1 MRVIVIGFDSAIGG
15 ALARAFTARG
25 DLVCSTTWRAGS
37 AERNMVK
44 LDLTSFDPDAVP
56 LPRADI
62 AFFCAAITSIA
73 ACRENETLAR
83 QINVTGPARLAR
95 RLVAAGTRVV
105 FLSSSAVF
113 DWRTPHVKADCPPCP
128 VTIYGKLKAETEAAF
143 SAFGVA
149 ASILRLTK
157 VLAPEDKLFNGW
169 MDALI
174 QKRPITA
181 FSDHHMAPVTLEDAV
196 KTLMAISDSSQA
208 GVFQVSGAR
217 DTSYYEA
224 ALHLASRLGADPK
237 YVIEARAAE
246 SGMLP
251 QEIIR
256 HSSLDTS
263 RLDALAGW
271 KAPDPC
277 SVIDEVF
284 HSRLAIAAQDRHLEG
299 QPLSKAGVGHG

>member
-1 MRVIVIGFDSAIGG
+1 MRVIVIGFDSTIGG
-15 ALARAFTARG
+15 ALAGAFSARG
-25 DLVCSTTWRAGS
+25 DFVCSTTRRAGP
-37 AERNMVK
+37 AKKNTVK
-44 LDLTSFDPDAVP
+44 LDLAAFDPDAVP

-62 AFFCAAITSIA
+62 AFFCASITSFA

-83 QINVTGPARLAR
+83 QINVTGPASLAR

-128 VTIYGKLKAETEAAF
+128 VTIYGKLKAEAEAAF

-174 QKRPITA
+174 QKSTITA
-181 FSDHHMAPVTLEDAV
+181 FSDYHMAPITLEDAV
-196 KTLMAISDSSQA
+196 KTLIAISDSSQG

-237 YVIEARAAE
+237 HVVEARAAE

-251 QEIIR
+251 QEIIG
-256 HSSLDTS
+256 HSSLDAS
-263 RLDALAGW
+263 RIDRLAGW

-284 HSRLAIAAQDRHLEG
+284 RSRLAIAA
-299 QPLSKAGVGHG
+299 AGRSP

>member
-1 MRVIVIGFDSAIGG
+1 MKALIIGADSTIGG
-15 ALARAFTARG
+15 ALAGAFSARG
-25 DLVCSTTWRAGS
+25 DLVCSTTRRAGP
-37 AERNMVK
+37 AKKNTVK
-44 LDLTSFDPDAVP
+44 LDLASFDPDAVS

-62 AFFCAAITSIA
+62 AFFCAAITSFA

-83 QINVTGPARLAR
+83 GINVTGPASLAR

-105 FLSSSAVF
+105 LLSSSAVF
-113 DWRTPHVKADCPPCP
+113 DWRTPHVKADRPPCP
-128 VTIYGKLKAETEAAF
+128 VTIYGKLKTKAEAAF
-143 SAFGVA
+143 STFGTA

-157 VLAPEDKLFNGW
+157 VLAPEDKLFNSW
-169 MDALI
+169 MDALT
-174 QKRPITA
+174 QKNPITA

-196 KTLMAISDSSQA
+196 KTLLAISDSSQS
-208 GVFQVSGAR
+208 GVFQVSGSR
-217 DTSYYEA
+217 DTSYYQA

-237 YVIEARAAE
+237 FVVEVRAAE

-251 QEIIR
+251 EEIIR

-263 RLDALAGW
+263 RIDRLAGW

-284 HSRLAIAAQDRHLEG
+284 RSRLAIVAHDGRLEG
-299 QPLSKAGVGHG
+299 NL